1 MLARIDKQLSGQTSM
16 AEINI
21 ATSHHSFCLI
31 SPRNPLKMNHRQFL
45 QEMRLFTQATEFCAC
60 ERDKLKEGE
69 FKRANRKRL
78 SLSLRSRATQPRQ
91 ELQLKQTRL
100 SSPLFC
106 TTFPQLV
113 RSIFKAAT
121 YSPFLPRKQCT
132 GLPGL
137 HGLF

>member
-100 SSPLFC
+100 SSLFC